1 MAAVTIP
8 DVETVTEQPGPWA
21 ELRSWGARRWAVA
34 AAAAV
39 GTVLLVGIPT
49 DVIPNPVF
57 GRPVEVTW
65 WSLPV
70 LLLTGVLAGLLAATY
85 LRDDAEVI
93 ADRSARMGGVGGLL
107 AYFAIGCPV
116 CNKLVVLALGATGA
130 LEFFAP
136 LQPALA
142 VLGVVV
148 LGVAL
153 RARLRAARS
162 CPVPVP

>member
-1 MAAVTIP
+1 MP
-8 DVETVTEQPGPWA
+8 DVETVTDQQNPWT
-21 ELRSWGARRWAVA
+21 ELRSWTARRWAVA

-70 LLLTGVLAGLLAATY
+70 LLVTGVLAGLLAATY
-85 LRDDAEVI
+85 VRDDAEPL
-93 ADRSARMGGVGGLL
+93 ADRPARMGGVGGLM

-142 VLGVVV
+142 LLGVVV

>member
-1 MAAVTIP
+1 MP
-8 DVETVTEQPGPWA
+8 GMDTVTDRPVPWA

-34 AAAAV
+34 AAASV

-70 LLLTGVLAGLLAATY
+70 LLVTGVLAGLLAATY
-85 LRDDAEVI
+85 VRDDAELL
-93 ADRSARMGGVGGLL
+93 ADRPARMGGVGGLL
-107 AYFAIGCPV
+107 AYFAVGCPV

-162 CPVPVP
+162 CPLPAP

>member
-1 MAAVTIP
+1 MLVL
-8 DVETVTEQPGPWA
+8 
-21 ELRSWGARRWAVA
+21 ELRTLAEWSLRRWAVA
-34 AAAAV
+34 AGAAAASV
-39 GTVLLVGIPT
+39 VLLGAPT
-49 DVIPNPVF
+49 AVVPNPVF
-57 GRPVEVTW
+57 GRSVPPTAW
-65 WSLPV
+65 ALPV
-70 LLLTGVLAGLLAATY
+70 LLVTSVLAGLLAATY
-85 LRDDAEVI
+85 LNDEVESVGDDGPNAG
-93 ADRSARMGGVGGLL
+93 RSVRTGGAGGLL
-107 AYFAIGCPV
+107 AFFAIGCPV

-142 VLGVVV
+142 LLGVVV

>member
-1 MAAVTIP
+1 MAGM
-8 DVETVTEQPGPWA
+8 DTVTDRPGPWA

-70 LLLTGVLAGLLAATY
+70 LLVTGVLAGLLAATY
-85 LRDDAEVI
+85 VRDDAELL
-93 ADRSARMGGVGGLL
+93 ADRPARMGGVGGLL
-107 AYFAIGCPV
+107 AYFAVGCPV

-162 CPVPVP
+162 CPVQTR

>member
-1 MAAVTIP
+1 
-8 DVETVTEQPGPWA
+8 
-21 ELRSWGARRWAVA
+21 
-34 AAAAV
+34 
-39 GTVLLVGIPT
+39 
-49 DVIPNPVF
+49 
-57 GRPVEVTW
+57 
-65 WSLPV
+65 
-70 LLLTGVLAGLLAATY
+70 
-85 LRDDAEVI
+85 
-93 ADRSARMGGVGGLL
+93 MGGVGGLL
-107 AYFAIGCPV
+107 AYFAVGCPV

-162 CPVPVP
+162 CPLPAP

>member
-1 MAAVTIP
+1 MP
-8 DVETVTEQPGPWA
+8 GMETVTDRPGPWT
-21 ELRSWGARRWAVA
+21 ELRSWGVRRWAVA

-70 LLLTGVLAGLLAATY
+70 LLVTGVLAGLLAATY
-85 LRDDAEVI
+85 LRDDAEPL
-93 ADRSARMGGVGGLL
+93 ADRAARMGGIGGLL

-130 LEFFAP
+130 LELFAP

-162 CPVPVP
+162 CPVPAP

>member
-1 MAAVTIP
+1 M
-8 DVETVTEQPGPWA
+8 DTVTDRPVPWA

-34 AAAAV
+34 AAASV

-70 LLLTGVLAGLLAATY
+70 LLVTGVLAGLLAATY
-85 LRDDAEVI
+85 VRDDAELL
-93 ADRSARMGGVGGLL
+93 ADRPARMGGVGGLL
-107 AYFAIGCPV
+107 AYFAVGCPV

-142 VLGVVV
+142 VLGVIVI
-148 LGVAL
+148 GVAL

-162 CPVPVP
+162 CPVQTR

>member
-1 MAAVTIP
+1 MP
-8 DVETVTEQPGPWA
+8 GMDTVTDRPVPWA

-34 AAAAV
+34 AAASV

-70 LLLTGVLAGLLAATY
+70 LLVTGVLAGLLAATY
-85 LRDDAEVI
+85 VRDDAELL
-93 ADRSARMGGVGGLL
+93 ADRPARMGGVGGLL
-107 AYFAIGCPV
+107 AYFAVGCPV

-162 CPVPVP
+162 CPVQTR

>member
-1 MAAVTIP
+1 M
-8 DVETVTEQPGPWA
+8 ETVTDQPGPWT

-70 LLLTGVLAGLLAATY
+70 LFATGVLAGLLAATY
-85 LRDDAEVI
+85 LRDDAEPL
-93 ADRSARMGGVGGLL
+93 ADRPARMGGVGGLL

-142 VLGVVV
+142 LLGVVV